1 MAWGTAA
8 SFVASYMRRA
18 RPRRSSKVSSVSS
31 RAEPLRPREMSA
43 ALRSPEATIPTQ
55 SGPPEL
61 LTPARS
67 EPAESL
73 TPTGSGSP
81 ESRTQPMVPLAST
94 TVSKQRSERRIAVRL
109 PLKVSGRDSHGFAFE
124 EDTSSENLCRN
135 GAAFVTR
142 FDVAI
147 GSDLEIRIA
156 FLQYASRRTNAERL
170 GSPRNGNRFSAAR
183 NSDTDFATHG
193 RVVHVCDSPSG
204 GEKLVGVQF
213 TGPRFQRVFRSE
225 SAA

>member
-1 MAWGTAA
+1 
-8 SFVASYMRRA
+8 
-18 RPRRSSKVSSVSS
+18 
-31 RAEPLRPREMSA
+31 MSA
-43 ALRSPEATIPTQ
+43 PTPSEPTESLTALRSPD
-55 SGPPEL
+55 L
-61 LTPARS
+61 
-67 EPAESL
+67 
-73 TPTGSGSP
+73 
-81 ESRTQPMVPLAST
+81 RTRPMVPLEST
-94 TVSKQRSERRIAVRL
+94 TVSKQRSERITVVRL
-109 PLKVSGRDSHGFAFE
+109 PLKVRWRDAHGFAFE

-147 GSDLEIRIA
+147 GSDLEIRIP
-156 FLQYASRRTNAERL
+156 LTHYGSRRAQPERL
-170 GSPRNGNRFSAAR
+170 AGSAKGNRFSAAR

-193 RVVHVCDSPSG
+193 RVVHVCDSQSG